1 MMMEVVIVYKGALA
15 FYNVIH
21 EKDNVYSAFIIKYDG
36 QVQLE
41 STLTLVKSI
50 RHWTGS
56 VEDDEL
62 LFELGRSI
70 ERHQDRNTLF
80 PPGNNNKTIMDNL
93 V

>member
-15 FYNVIH
+15 FYSIVR
-21 EKDNVYSAFIIKYDG
+21 EKDDVYSAYLKKYSG
-36 QVQLE
+36 PVQPPC
-41 STLTLVKSI
+41 TITLVKSI

-62 LFELGRSI
+62 LFELGKSI
-70 ERHQDRNTLF
+70 ERHQYHHSLF
-80 PPGNNNKTIMDNL
+80 PPRDGNSAIMDNL